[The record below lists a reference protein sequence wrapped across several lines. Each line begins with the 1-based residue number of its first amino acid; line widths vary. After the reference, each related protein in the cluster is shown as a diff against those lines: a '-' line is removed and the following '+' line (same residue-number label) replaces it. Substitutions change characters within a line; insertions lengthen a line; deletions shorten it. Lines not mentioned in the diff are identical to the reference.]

1 MTAARGENRHLRS
14 LRTAR
19 DSAGDVDALPPC
31 DDFVHPLPQKN
42 RMSMNEIYVSAC
54 ALAIFGFFAMRMHF
68 GKLVRDVT
76 PLALIVA
83 YLFLVWQVV
92 GVAIRH

>member
-1 MTAARGENRHLRS
+1 
-14 LRTAR
+14 
-19 DSAGDVDALPPC
+19 
-31 DDFVHPLPQKN
+31 
-42 RMSMNEIYVSAC
+42 MSMNEIYVSAC
-54 ALAIFGFFAMRMHF
+54 TLAIFGFFAMRMHF